1 MKEFKTS
8 DIVFKTIQDKIF
20 SGEWKPGEKIMS
32 EPQLCKELNVSRV
45 SVREAI
51 EKLATLDIISKRQG
65 EGTFVND
72 LKPSIYLNSLIP
84 MITLDKDNYLDIL
97 EFRLITEP
105 KTARL
110 CAEKCS
116 DTIIEEIE
124 EIYEKMIKDQH
135 DIQKFTEEDL
145 NFHMKIAEGSGNSL
159 IIKVNEILRNLL
171 EYHQMSLYKTL
182 GPSGGLKEHKLI
194 AEAIRNRDSE
204 LADIYTARHIQRT
217 INDIKSIKY
226 EVKLES
232 DK

>member
-1 MKEFKTS
+1 MKELKTS
-8 DIVFKTIQDKIF
+8 DIVFKSIQEKIF
-20 SGEWKPGEKIMS
+20 NGEWKPGEKIMS

-51 EKLATLDIISKRQG
+51 EKLATLNIISKKQG

-105 KTARL
+105 KTARM

-116 DTIIEEIE
+116 SDTIKKIEES
-124 EIYEKMIKDQH
+124 YERMLDWKQDIK
-135 DIQKFTEEDL
+135 KFTEEDL

-171 EYHQMSLYKTL
+171 EYHQMELYKTL
-182 GPSGGLKEHKLI
+182 GPSGGLSEHKLI
-194 AEAIRNRDSE
+194 LGAIKNRDPE
-204 LADIYTARHIQRT
+204 LADIYMVRHLERT
-217 INDIKSIKY
+217 IRDIKAIKY
-226 EVKLES
+226 K
-232 DK
+232 

>member
-8 DIVFKTIQDKIF
+8 DIVFKTIQEKIF
-20 SGEWKPGEKIMS
+20 NGEWKPGEKIMS
-32 EPQLCKELNVSRV
+32 EPQLSKELNVSRV

-51 EKLATLDIISKRQG
+51 EKLATLNIISKRQG

-105 KTARL
+105 KTARM
-110 CAEKCS
+110 CAEKCNG
-116 DTIIEEIE
+116 DTLKEIE
-124 EIYEKMIKDQH
+124 ESYERMLDWRQDIK
-135 DIQKFTEEDL
+135 KFTEEDL

-171 EYHQMSLYKTL
+171 EYHQRELYKTL
-182 GPSGGLKEHKLI
+182 GPSGGLSEHKLI
-194 AEAIRNRDSE
+194 LDAIKNRDSE
-204 LADIYTARHIQRT
+204 LADIYMVRHLERT
-217 INDIKSIKY
+217 IKDIKEMRYK
-226 EVKLES
+226 
-232 DK
+232 

>member
-1 MKEFKTS
+1 MKECRTS
-8 DIVFKTIQDKIF
+8 DKVLKTIQEKIF

-51 EKLATLDIISKRQG
+51 EKLATLNIISKRQG

-105 KTARL
+105 ETARM
-110 CAEKCS
+110 CAEKCT
-116 DTIIEEIE
+116 DNIIKEIE
-124 EIYEKMIKDQH
+124 EIYGRMINYRQ
-135 DIQKFTEEDL
+135 DIEKFTEEDL

-171 EYHQMSLYKTL
+171 EYHQRVLYKTL
-182 GPSGGLKEHKLI
+182 GPSGGLNEHKLI
-194 AEAIRNRDSE
+194 LDAIKNRDSE
-204 LADIYTARHIQRT
+204 LADIYMIRHLKRT
-217 INDIKSIKY
+217 IKDIKTMKY
-226 EVKLES
+226 K
-232 DK
+232 